1 MALNID
7 LLCFLLCTYICQRLV
22 HECMWDRIKCSRV
35 INVCNHTLFCLLS
48 FLMCLFHRFLCSFV
62 GFCFL
67 NSFALSSNS
76 FFVSFDI
83 TLPFFCTH
91 FFSDTMFLLFCTLYT
106 HFVNL
111 LYYLCPQ
118 ILDGRSIVCV
128 IHDGSNNSLSLL
140 LRFLL
145 TYQSVIFG
153 DYICSINH
161 PGKIVSRSGNSTRC
175 VLRHNSRSVTP
186 WFFKNSWQDHN
197 HKKLENFDF
206 SLIFLLWDP
215 LEGSVYVYTS
225 EV

>member
-1 MALNID
+1 MSASLYNSTPYFKLLWEYRLPFGVPHSRDPWLLSLNRWLWIS
-7 LLCFLLCTYICQRLV
+7 TYFAFFFAPTFVNERLV

-145 TYQSVIFG
+145 AYQSVIFG
-153 DYICSINH
+153 DFIA
-161 PGKIVSRSGNSTRC
+161 
-175 VLRHNSRSVTP
+175 
-186 WFFKNSWQDHN
+186 
-197 HKKLENFDF
+197 
-206 SLIFLLWDP
+206 
-215 LEGSVYVYTS
+215 
-225 EV
+225 